1 MRSAYK
7 SITFNGS
14 FSKLEFHLMISSRS
28 FSLRVGL
35 KLQLKLHC
43 GGAFA
48 RWAMP
53 VHISL

>member
-1 MRSAYK
+1 
-7 SITFNGS
+7 
-14 FSKLEFHLMISSRS
+14 MISSRS

-53 VHISL
+53 VRISL